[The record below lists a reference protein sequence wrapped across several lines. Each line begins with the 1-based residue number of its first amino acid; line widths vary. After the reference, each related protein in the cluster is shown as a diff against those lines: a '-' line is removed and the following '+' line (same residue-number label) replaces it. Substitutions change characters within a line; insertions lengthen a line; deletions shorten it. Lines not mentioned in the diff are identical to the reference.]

1 MHLAVRT
8 IDFDYPLPEEL
19 IADRPL
25 PDRSASRMM
34 VIHRDTGMIEHR
46 HFCDLPEYVREGDH
60 FILNDTRVV
69 PARYFSNDGSIEI
82 VRAEVL
88 NPLLWKCM
96 VRPGRKM
103 KLGRTVA
110 VGEAVGTVEGIDEEG
125 YRLIRFDRE
134 VDEEKY
140 GRLALPHYMNRESNP
155 SDRER
160 YQTVYARHEGAI
172 AAPLSL
178 IHI

>member
-1 MHLAVRT
+1 
-8 IDFDYPLPEEL
+8 
-19 IADRPL
+19 
-25 PDRSASRMM
+25 
-34 VIHRDTGMIEHR
+34 
-46 HFCDLPEYVREGDH
+46 
-60 FILNDTRVV
+60 
-69 PARYFSNDGSIEI
+69 
-82 VRAEVL
+82 
-88 NPLLWKCM
+88 M

-125 YRLIRFDRE
+125 YRFIRFDRE

-140 GRLALPHYMNRESNP
+140 GRLALPHYMNRESDP

-172 AAPLSL
+172 AAPTAGLHFTPELLASVPHDFLTLHVGVGTFRPVKADRIEDHQMHTEHFFFLKPLPGQSITPEGSL
-178 IHI
+178 PWAPPACGCWNMWQRRKVCR

>member
-60 FILNDTRVV
+60 FILNDCYCLFCVFNEEPVV
-69 PARYFSNDGSIEI
+69 LLCRSEYLLCFFYFGEI
-82 VRAEVL
+82 Y
-88 NPLLWKCM
+88 N
-96 VRPGRKM
+96 
-103 KLGRTVA
+103 
-110 VGEAVGTVEGIDEEG
+110 
-125 YRLIRFDRE
+125 
-134 VDEEKY
+134 
-140 GRLALPHYMNRESNP
+140 
-155 SDRER
+155 
-160 YQTVYARHEGAI
+160 
-172 AAPLSL
+172 
-178 IHI
+178 

>member
-25 PDRSASRMM
+25 PDRAASRMM
-34 VIHRDTGMIEHR
+34 VIHRDTGLIEHR

-69 PARYFSNDGSIEI
+69 PARYFSNDGAIEV

-88 NPLLWKCM
+88 NPLGK
-96 VRPGRKM
+96 VRPPGASP
-103 KLGRTVA
+103 LHEP
-110 VGEAVGTVEGIDEEG
+110 GERPVRQG
-125 YRLIRFDRE
+125 
-134 VDEEKY
+134 
-140 GRLALPHYMNRESNP
+140 ALPDCLR
-155 SDRER
+155 
-160 YQTVYARHEGAI
+160 QA
-172 AAPLSL
+172 
-178 IHI
+178 

>member
-82 VRAEVL
+82 V
-88 NPLLWKCM
+88 
-96 VRPGRKM
+96 
-103 KLGRTVA
+103 
-110 VGEAVGTVEGIDEEG
+110 
-125 YRLIRFDRE
+125 
-134 VDEEKY
+134 
-140 GRLALPHYMNRESNP
+140 
-155 SDRER
+155 
-160 YQTVYARHEGAI
+160 
-172 AAPLSL
+172 
-178 IHI
+178 

>member
-25 PDRSASRMM
+25 PDRAASRMM
-34 VIHRDTGMIEHR
+34 VIHRDTGLIEHR

-69 PARYFSNDGSIEI
+69 PARYFSNDGAIEV

-96 VRPGRKM
+96 VRPGRTMHFHSVGDKAPA
-103 KLGRTVA
+103 RTSSIEPSFEKNRA
-110 VGEAVGTVEGIDEEG
+110 GTTRVSFRI
-125 YRLIRFDRE
+125 
-134 VDEEKY
+134 K
-140 GRLALPHYMNRESNP
+140 
-155 SDRER
+155 
-160 YQTVYARHEGAI
+160 
-172 AAPLSL
+172 
-178 IHI
+178 